1 MKYEEM
7 IKLAAKASENA
18 YVPYSK
24 FPVGACVLAE
34 SGNVYTGCNFENS
47 SYGMTIC
54 GERNAIGTAIAAGER
69 KIRAVAIY
77 SPKMKYCVPCGACRQ
92 VMSEFVSSEGLDII
106 LETDDGI
113 VVKTLQEMLPDS
125 LWISAPWKK
134 PTCTRRRTES
144 YTVKC
149 CMRTIGCCTSWR
161 GLRTDI
167 SCTGCICLKSGWTA

>member
-24 FPVGACVLAE
+24 FPVGACILAE

-125 LWISAPWKK
+125 FVL
-134 PTCTRRRTES
+134 
-144 YTVKC
+144 
-149 CMRTIGCCTSWR
+149 
-161 GLRTDI
+161 
-167 SCTGCICLKSGWTA
+167 